1 MAKIALS
8 EAPASGTKVV
18 IVEGKCI
25 LLCRSAAGI
34 HAMDETCPHQAMSL
48 EGGRVR
54 GTSIICPHHGAR
66 FNLEDGRSMS
76 PVTTK
81 SLV

>member
-18 IVEGKCI
+18 IVEGKRI

-48 EGGRVR
+48 EGGSEGRR
-54 GTSIICPHHGAR
+54 SFARIMERASILKMVDPCR
-66 FNLEDGRSMS
+66 R
-76 PVTTK
+76 
-81 SLV
+81 